1 MNNTEKINKCREIL
15 HKTPVG
21 IPIMDKEDCEF
32 LLSVFLGHSEWEDV
46 EGCGVSYITTQKTKY
61 GTKCFYI
68 FRLDGT
74 STDISFMHSIKNR
87 SPKAEIKL
95 ACRTA
100 IQPIIASFKKSNV
113 IYGKSTCPF
122 TGEVLT
128 QDNTHIDHY
137 DLTFN
142 ELFREW
148 IKGKK
153 LSELKEA
160 INKREDHNITTYFID
175 KNIESEFVVFHNR
188 NTNLRAISK
197 IANLS
202 ILKL

>member
-68 FRLDGT
+68 YRTDGT
-74 STDISFMHSIKNR
+74 STDISLMHSIKNR
-87 SPKAEIKL
+87 TTQAEIKL
-95 ACRTA
+95 ACRTS
-100 IQPIIASFKKSNV
+100 IQPIISQFKHDNV
-113 IYGKSTCPF
+113 IYGKTMCPF
-122 TGEVLT
+122 TGEILNP
-128 QDNTHIDHY
+128 DNTHIDHY
-137 DLTFN
+137 DMTFN

-148 IKGKK
+148 IKDKD
-153 LSELKEA
+153 LSFLKQS
-160 INKREDHNITTYFID
+160 INKREDNNITTYFTD
-175 KNIESEFVVFHNR
+175 KNIEEKFVLFHNH
-188 NTNLRAISK
+188 NTHLRAVSK
-197 IANLS
+197 AANLS
-202 ILKL
+202 ILK